1 MIRLPLAMMA
11 WVIVSGIVES
21 TGFTA
26 AEPARSRVVGHR
38 GLLLHAPENTLA
50 GFQAC
55 LDLRLGFEF
64 DVQKTKDG
72 ELVCIHDDDVKRT
85 TGGTGKVAERT
96 LAEIR
101 QLDAGKWFD
110 PKFAGEKVPTI
121 DEVLKL
127 VSDYKQHDVL
137 IAVDLK
143 AAGVEEDTVRL
154 AARHAVLHRL
164 LFIGL
169 TIEDS
174 AVRDRLKAASAKV
187 KTAVVANKPDEFDT
201 AVKAKNGDWVYFRYL
216 PSKAEMAA
224 VRAAGKK
231 AFIAG
236 KTVAG
241 REESNWK
248 EADALGIDGILT
260 DHALDL
266 ANTIR
271 SKR

>member
-1 MIRLPLAMMA
+1 MTHAFVLLILLILFAAPL
-11 WVIVSGIVES
+11 G
-21 TGFTA
+21 A
-26 AEPARSRVVGHR
+26 AEPQRPLVVAHR

-50 GFQAC
+50 NFQAC

-85 TGGTGKVAERT
+85 TDGAGRVAELT

-101 QLDAGKWFD
+101 KLDAGRWFD
-110 PKFAGEKVPTI
+110 KKFAGEKVPTI

-127 VSDYKQHDVL
+127 VSDYKQHEVL

-143 AAGVEEDTVRL
+143 AADVEAEVVRL
-154 AARHAVLHRL
+154 AEKHAVLHRL
-164 LFIGL
+164 LFIGT

-174 AVRDRLKAASAKV
+174 AVRDKLKTMSSKARTS
-187 KTAVVANKPDEFDT
+187 VVANKPEEFD
-201 AVKAKNGDWVYFRYL
+201 AALKATNGDWVYFRYL
-216 PSKAEMAA
+216 PPKAQMDA

-241 REESNWK
+241 HEVENWK
-248 EADALGIDGILT
+248 AAADVGIDGILT

-266 ANTIR
+266 AATLR
-271 SKR
+271 PKR